1 VRGNS
6 QPKWVGIFLF
16 RLTFLSGGVDL
27 KNLPPSVVVFS
38 PFVIPDLVLVRSIH
52 LHMDTAEG
60 LISTVAAKREAWTVP
75 ELAKLLSLSKGE
87 VYQQI
92 KSGKLPAIKIGT
104 NIRLCPK
111 ITSEWLRSRL
121 TA

>member
-1 VRGNS
+1 
-6 QPKWVGIFLF
+6 
-16 RLTFLSGGVDL
+16 
-27 KNLPPSVVVFS
+27 
-38 PFVIPDLVLVRSIH
+38 
-52 LHMDTAEG
+52 MDATEG

-87 VYQQI
+87 IYEQV
-92 KSGKLPAIKIGT
+92 KTGKLPAIKIGT

-111 ITSEWLRSRL
+111 MTSEWLRARL